1 MSFYSIPLWLT
12 ILTVSPTIIF
22 AQDTAITSK
31 HSDWSRIQ
39 SLSVGTKIRVRLLKK
54 ESSKKR
60 TIKGFFSS
68 NTDNSITISFKNGTA
83 QTIEKS
89 SVSTVR
95 SRRRF
100 KERYTGFIIGIP
112 VAIITAYL
120 YNGRKAH
127 DITPIFRLIFPAMY
141 TVPATIAGFH
151 MMPTRLIYRTP
162 RDS

>member
-1 MSFYSIPLWLT
+1 MSFYSMRFWLT
-12 ILTVSPTIIF
+12 ILTVPPTIIS

-39 SLSVGTKIRVRLLKK
+39 SLSIGAKIRVRILKK
-54 ESSKKR
+54 ESSKGR
-60 TIKGFFSS
+60 TIKGFLIS
-68 NTDNSITISFKNGTA
+68 NTDNSITISFEDGTA

-95 SRRRF
+95 VRRRF
-100 KERYTGFIIGIP
+100 KDRYTGFIIGIP
-112 VAIITAYL
+112 VAIITTYL
-120 YNGRKAH
+120 YNGRKAD
-127 DITPIFRLIFPAMY
+127 DITPIFRLIFPVMY
-141 TVPATIAGFH
+141 TVPATVAGFF